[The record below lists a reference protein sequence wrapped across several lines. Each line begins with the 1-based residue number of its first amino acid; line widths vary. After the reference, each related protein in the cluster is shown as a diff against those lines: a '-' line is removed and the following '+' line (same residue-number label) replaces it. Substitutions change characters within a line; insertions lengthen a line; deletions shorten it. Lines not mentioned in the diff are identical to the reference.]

1 MKKTSKKVE
10 GSFRDPSGFLFSQD
24 GTLYRQI
31 NKAYQEDFDVLI
43 KSGLAKKLIKE
54 KLLIPH
60 REVSLEKAQT
70 KDAYKVIKPTLIPFV
85 SYPYEWSFSQ
95 LKDAALLTLKIQ
107 KIALGHGMSL
117 KDASAYNVQ
126 FLEGRPILIDTLS
139 FERFQ
144 EKPWIAY
151 KQFCQHFLAPLAL
164 MAHTDIRLS
173 QLLRVHID
181 GVPLDLAS
189 KLLPAKTK
197 LNLQLLLNIHLHA
210 KSQNYFADKP
220 QSSSIEKQAKLS
232 KARSIRVING
242 LENLIKSLEW
252 KPKGTEWGD
261 YYGSTNY
268 SKKSFEHKKKIVER
282 FLKKVKPK
290 TAWDLGA
297 NTGEFSRIA
306 SDRKIQTT
314 SFDIDPAAVEINY
327 LQVKEQEEKYLL
339 PLVLDLTNPSPA
351 IGWENKEREPL
362 VERGPA
368 DMILPLA
375 LIHHLAISNNLPLE
389 MIAKFFKKICRFM
402 IIEFVPK
409 EDSQVQKLLATRK
422 DIFPNYNQES
432 FEKEFKKEFK
442 IIEKEDIKGSKR
454 TLYLMEVS

>member
-31 NKAYQEDFDVLI
+31 NKAYQEDFDTLI

-60 REVSLEKAQT
+60 KEVGLDKAQT
-70 KDAYKVIKPTLIPFV
+70 KEAYRMIKPTLIPFV

-126 FLEGRPILIDTLS
+126 FLEGWPILIDTLS

-220 QSSSIEKQAKLS
+220 QSSRIEKQAKLS

-252 KPKGTEWGD
+252 KPKGTEWSD

-268 SKKSFEHKKKIVER
+268 SKKSFEHKKKTVER

-306 SDRKIQTT
+306 SDRKIQTI

-409 EDSQVQKLLATRK
+409 EDSQVQKLLATRE